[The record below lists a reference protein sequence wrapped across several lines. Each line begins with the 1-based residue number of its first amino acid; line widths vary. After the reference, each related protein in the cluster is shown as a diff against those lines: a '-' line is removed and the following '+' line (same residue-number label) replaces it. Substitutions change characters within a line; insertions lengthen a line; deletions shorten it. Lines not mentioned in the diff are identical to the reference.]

1 LYIISFKSNLIK
13 ISRLP
18 NWKKN
23 SKKVE
28 EIVKIRA
35 EINEQE
41 MEKQYQ
47 RSIKLKAASLRK

>member
-1 LYIISFKSNLIK
+1 
-13 ISRLP
+13 LP